1 MTIEHHLMDTIKLI
15 ADSGSTKT
23 DWCLLESGGDC
34 HRFSTQGINPCH
46 QSEEEIA
53 AILEQEVTPHL
64 RQLQTARP
72 QTLWFYG
79 SGATPAAKHRVE
91 QPLRRLLGTE
101 ADITVESDLV
111 GAARALCQHSRGIA
125 CILGTGANSCLYDG
139 LRIVANTPALGYIL
153 GDEGSGAVLGIRFV
167 NALFKGQLP
176 DELRQEFVTETGLS
190 LDAIIQRVYRQPLA
204 NRFLASLSPFIHRH
218 IDLQQV
224 EALVID
230 HFRQFIRKN
239 IQPYYD
245 DPRLKE
251 ALPASPELHVTGSV
265 GFHYQRQ
272 LAAAAALEGMRLGR
286 VMGSPMEG
294 LIGYH
299 SSQSSPSTSL

>member
-79 SGATPAAKHRVE
+79 SGATPAAKQRVE
-91 QPLRRLLGTE
+91 QPLRCLLGTE

-139 LRIVANTPALGYIL
+139 QRIVANTPALGYIL
-153 GDEGSGAVLGIRFV
+153 GDEGSGAVLGIRFL

-245 DPRLKE
+245 APRLKE

>member
-79 SGATPAAKHRVE
+79 SGATPAAKQRVE

-153 GDEGSGAVLGIRFV
+153 GDEGSGAVLGIRFL

-218 IDLQQV
+218 LDLQQV
-224 EALVID
+224 EAMVID

-245 DPRLKE
+245 NPRLKE

-299 SSQSSPSTSL
+299 SSQSSPSISL

>member
-79 SGATPAAKHRVE
+79 SGATPAAKQRVE
-91 QPLRRLLGTE
+91 QPLRHLLGTE

-139 LRIVANTPALGYIL
+139 QRIVANTPALGYIL

-224 EALVID
+224 EAMVID

>member
-64 RQLQTARP
+64 RLLQTARP

-153 GDEGSGAVLGIRFV
+153 GDEGSGAVLGIRFL

>member
-79 SGATPAAKHRVE
+79 SGATPAAKQRVE

-139 LRIVANTPALGYIL
+139 QRIVANTPALGYIL

>member
-46 QSEEEIA
+46 QSEEAIA

-79 SGATPAAKHRVE
+79 SGATPAAKQRVE

-139 LRIVANTPALGYIL
+139 QRIVANTPALGYIL
-153 GDEGSGAVLGIRFV
+153 GDEGSGAVLGIRFL

>member
-53 AILEQEVTPHL
+53 AMLEQEVTPHL

-79 SGATPAAKHRVE
+79 SGATPAAKQRVE

-299 SSQSSPSTSL
+299 SSQSSPSISL

>member
-1 MTIEHHLMDTIKLI
+1 MDTIKLI

-79 SGATPAAKHRVE
+79 SGATPAAKQRVE

-139 LRIVANTPALGYIL
+139 QRIVANTPALGYIL
-153 GDEGSGAVLGIRFV
+153 GDEGSGAVLGIRFL

-224 EALVID
+224 EAMVID

-245 DPRLKE
+245 NPRLKE

>member
-79 SGATPAAKHRVE
+79 SGATPAAKQRVE
-91 QPLRRLLGTE
+91 QPLRHLLGTE

-139 LRIVANTPALGYIL
+139 QRIVANTPALGYIL

>member
-79 SGATPAAKHRVE
+79 SGATPAAKQRVE

-153 GDEGSGAVLGIRFV
+153 GDEGSGAVLGIRFL

-176 DELRQEFVTETGLS
+176 DELRQEFVTEMGLS

-218 IDLQQV
+218 IDLQQG
-224 EALVID
+224 EAMVID

-245 DPRLKE
+245 NPRLKE

-299 SSQSSPSTSL
+299 SSQSSPSISL

>member
-79 SGATPAAKHRVE
+79 SGATPAAKQRVE

-139 LRIVANTPALGYIL
+139 QRIVANTPALGYIL
-153 GDEGSGAVLGIRFV
+153 GDEGSGAVLGIRFL

-190 LDAIIQRVYRQPLA
+190 LDAIIQRVYREPLA

-218 IDLQQV
+218 LHLQQV

>member
-79 SGATPAAKHRVE
+79 SGATPAAKQRVE

-139 LRIVANTPALGYIL
+139 QRIVANTPALGYIL
-153 GDEGSGAVLGIRFV
+153 GDEGSGAVLGIRFL

-224 EALVID
+224 EAMVID

>member
-79 SGATPAAKHRVE
+79 SGATPAAKQRVE

-139 LRIVANTPALGYIL
+139 QRIVANTPALGYIL
-153 GDEGSGAVLGIRFV
+153 GDEGSGAVLGIRFL

-224 EALVID
+224 EAMVID

-245 DPRLKE
+245 NPRLKE

>member
-91 QPLRRLLGTE
+91 QPLRHLLGT
-101 ADITVESDLV
+101 AAVITVESDLV

-153 GDEGSGAVLGIRFV
+153 GDEGSGAVLGIRFL
-167 NALFKGQLP
+167 NALFKGGLP
-176 DELRQEFVTETGLS
+176 GSLRQTFIAETGLS
-190 LDAIIQRVYRQPLA
+190 LDAIIQRVYREPLA

-224 EALVID
+224 EAMVID

-245 DPRLKE
+245 APRLKE

>member
-79 SGATPAAKHRVE
+79 SGATPAAKQRVE

-139 LRIVANTPALGYIL
+139 QRIVANTPALGYIL

-190 LDAIIQRVYRQPLA
+190 LDAIIQRVYREPLA

>member
-79 SGATPAAKHRVE
+79 SGATPAAKQRVE
-91 QPLRRLLGTE
+91 QPLRHLLGT
-101 ADITVESDLV
+101 AAVITVESDLV

-139 LRIVANTPALGYIL
+139 QRIVANTPALGYIL
-153 GDEGSGAVLGIRFV
+153 GDEGSGAVLGIRFL

-190 LDAIIQRVYRQPLA
+190 LDAIIQRVYREPLA

-245 DPRLKE
+245 NPRLKE

>member
-79 SGATPAAKHRVE
+79 SGATPAAKQRVE
-91 QPLRRLLGTE
+91 QPLRCLLGTE

-153 GDEGSGAVLGIRFV
+153 GDEGSGAVLGIRFL

-176 DELRQEFVTETGLS
+176 DELRQEFVTEMGLS

-224 EALVID
+224 DAMVID

-245 DPRLKE
+245 NPRLKE

-272 LAAAAALEGMRLGR
+272 LAAAASLEGMRLGR

-299 SSQSSPSTSL
+299 SSQSSPSISL

>member
-79 SGATPAAKHRVE
+79 SGATPAAKQRVE

-153 GDEGSGAVLGIRFV
+153 GDEGSGAVLGIRFL

-176 DELRQEFVTETGLS
+176 DELRQEFVTEMGLS

-224 EALVID
+224 EAMVID

-245 DPRLKE
+245 NPRLKE

>member
-79 SGATPAAKHRVE
+79 SGATPAAKQRVE

-153 GDEGSGAVLGIRFV
+153 GDEGSGAVLGIRFL

-224 EALVID
+224 EAMVID

-245 DPRLKE
+245 NPRLKE

-299 SSQSSPSTSL
+299 SSQSSPSISL

>member
-153 GDEGSGAVLGIRFV
+153 GDEGSGAVLGIRFL

>member
-79 SGATPAAKHRVE
+79 SGATPAAQQRVE

-153 GDEGSGAVLGIRFV
+153 GDEGSGAVLGIRFL

-176 DELRQEFVTETGLS
+176 DELRQEFVTEMGLS

-224 EALVID
+224 EAMVID

-245 DPRLKE
+245 NPRLKE

>member
-53 AILEQEVTPHL
+53 AMLEQEVTPHL

-79 SGATPAAKHRVE
+79 SGATPAAKQRVE

-153 GDEGSGAVLGIRFV
+153 GDEGSGAVLGIRFL

-176 DELRQEFVTETGLS
+176 DELRQEFVTEMGLS

-224 EALVID
+224 EAMVID

-245 DPRLKE
+245 NPRLKE

>member
-1 MTIEHHLMDTIKLI
+1 M
-15 ADSGSTKT
+15 
-23 DWCLLESGGDC
+23 
-34 HRFSTQGINPCH
+34 
-46 QSEEEIA
+46 
-53 AILEQEVTPHL
+53 
-64 RQLQTARP
+64 
-72 QTLWFYG
+72 
-79 SGATPAAKHRVE
+79 
-91 QPLRRLLGTE
+91 
-101 ADITVESDLV
+101 
-111 GAARALCQHSRGIA
+111 
-125 CILGTGANSCLYDG
+125 
-139 LRIVANTPALGYIL
+139 
-153 GDEGSGAVLGIRFV
+153 
-167 NALFKGQLP
+167 
-176 DELRQEFVTETGLS
+176 GLS

-224 EALVID
+224 EAMVID

-245 DPRLKE
+245 NPRLKE
-251 ALPASPELHVTGSV
+251 ALPISPELHVTGSV

>member
-34 HRFSTQGINPCH
+34 HRFSTQGISPCH
-46 QSEEEIA
+46 QSEEAIA
-53 AILEQEVTPHL
+53 AMLEQEVAPRL
-64 RQLQTARP
+64 GPLQAAQP
-72 QTLWFYG
+72 LSLWFYG

-91 QPLRRLLGTE
+91 QPLRHLLGTE

-190 LDAIIQRVYRQPLA
+190 LDAIIQRVYREPLA

-218 IDLQQV
+218 LHLQQV

>member
-79 SGATPAAKHRVE
+79 SGATPAAKQRVE
-91 QPLRRLLGTE
+91 QPLRHLLGTE

-139 LRIVANTPALGYIL
+139 QRIVANTPALGYIL
-153 GDEGSGAVLGIRFV
+153 GDEGSGAVLGIRFL

>member
-79 SGATPAAKHRVE
+79 SGATPAAKQRVE

-111 GAARALCQHSRGIA
+111 GAARALCQHGRGIA

-224 EALVID
+224 EAMVID

>member
-79 SGATPAAKHRVE
+79 SGATPAAKQRVE

-139 LRIVANTPALGYIL
+139 QRIVANTPALGYIL
-153 GDEGSGAVLGIRFV
+153 GDEGSGAVLGIRFL
-167 NALFKGQLP
+167 NALFKGGLP

>member
-79 SGATPAAKHRVE
+79 SGATPAAKQRVE
-91 QPLRRLLGTE
+91 QPLRRLLGKE

-139 LRIVANTPALGYIL
+139 QRIVANTPALGYIL
-153 GDEGSGAVLGIRFV
+153 GDEGSGAVLGIRFL

>member
-139 LRIVANTPALGYIL
+139 QRIVANTPALGYIL
-153 GDEGSGAVLGIRFV
+153 GDEGSGAVLGIRFL

-190 LDAIIQRVYRQPLA
+190 LDAIIQRVYREPLA

-224 EALVID
+224 EAMVID

-245 DPRLKE
+245 NPRLKE

>member
-139 LRIVANTPALGYIL
+139 QRIVANTPALGYIL
-153 GDEGSGAVLGIRFV
+153 GDEGSGAVLGIRFL

>member
-1 MTIEHHLMDTIKLI
+1 M
-15 ADSGSTKT
+15 
-23 DWCLLESGGDC
+23 
-34 HRFSTQGINPCH
+34 
-46 QSEEEIA
+46 
-53 AILEQEVTPHL
+53 
-64 RQLQTARP
+64 
-72 QTLWFYG
+72 
-79 SGATPAAKHRVE
+79 
-91 QPLRRLLGTE
+91 
-101 ADITVESDLV
+101 ESDLV

-153 GDEGSGAVLGIRFV
+153 GDEGSGAVLGIRFL

-224 EALVID
+224 EAMVID

-245 DPRLKE
+245 NPRLKE
-251 ALPASPELHVTGSV
+251 ALPISPELHVTGSV

>member
-53 AILEQEVTPHL
+53 AMLEQEVTPHL

-139 LRIVANTPALGYIL
+139 QRIVANTPALGYIL
-153 GDEGSGAVLGIRFV
+153 GDEGSGAVLGIRFL

-224 EALVID
+224 EAMVID

>member
-79 SGATPAAKHRVE
+79 SGATPAAKQRVE

-153 GDEGSGAVLGIRFV
+153 GDEGSGAVLGIRFL

-224 EALVID
+224 EAMVID

>member
-1 MTIEHHLMDTIKLI
+1 MILL

-23 DWCLLESGGDC
+23 DWGLVENGKLVKRLRTSGM
-34 HRFSTQGINPCH
+34 NPF
-46 QSEEEIA
+46 QMSEEAITEEIKTH
-53 AILEQEVTPHL
+53 LVPELPGTVLDEVH
-64 RQLQTARP
+64 
-72 QTLWFYG
+72 FYG
-79 SGATPAAKHRVE
+79 AGCTKEKQPIVE
-91 QPLRRLLGTE
+91 RALRANLTINGE
-101 ADITVESDLV
+101 CEVASDML
-111 GAARALCQHSRGIA
+111 GAARGICGHKPGIA

-153 GDEGSGAVLGIRFV
+153 GDEGSGAVLGIRFL

-224 EALVID
+224 EAMVID

-245 DPRLKE
+245 NPRLKE

>member
-1 MTIEHHLMDTIKLI
+1 MTILI

-23 DWCLLESGGDC
+23 TWMMAEVDKGTPTVLRPCQTMGLNPLYTKPQQISGALDEVL
-34 HRFSTQGINPCH
+34 SAVGIRD
-46 QSEEEIA
+46 IDA
-53 AILEQEVTPHL
+53 LY
-64 RQLQTARP
+64 
-72 QTLWFYG
+72 FYG
-79 SGATPAAKHRVE
+79 AGCSGERIAMVE
-91 QPLRRLLGTE
+91 KALAHVLPTHTHIEVASDLLGACRALGTE
-101 ADITVESDLV
+101 I
-111 GAARALCQHSRGIA
+111 C
-125 CILGTGANSCLYDG
+125 CIMGTGSIAALYDAETG
-139 LRIVANTPALGYIL
+139 YMGTACALGYIL

-190 LDAIIQRVYRQPLA
+190 QDAIIQRVYRQPLA

-245 DPRLKE
+245 NPRLKE

>member
-1 MTIEHHLMDTIKLI
+1 MDTIKLI

-34 HRFSTQGINPCH
+34 HRFSTQGITPCH

-79 SGATPAAKHRVE
+79 SGATPAAKQRVE

-224 EALVID
+224 EAMVID

-299 SSQSSPSTSL
+299 SSLSSPSISL

>member
-79 SGATPAAKHRVE
+79 SGATPAAKQRVE

>member
-23 DWCLLESGGDC
+23 DWCLLESGGDR

-79 SGATPAAKHRVE
+79 SGATPAAKQRVE

-139 LRIVANTPALGYIL
+139 QRIVANTPALGYIL
-153 GDEGSGAVLGIRFV
+153 GDEGSGAVLGIRFL

-224 EALVID
+224 EAMVID

>member
-79 SGATPAAKHRVE
+79 SGATPAAKQRVE

-224 EALVID
+224 EAMVID

>member
-79 SGATPAAKHRVE
+79 SGATPAAKQRVE

-139 LRIVANTPALGYIL
+139 QRIVANTPALGYIL
-153 GDEGSGAVLGIRFV
+153 GDEGSGAVLGIRFL